1 MVQFSPMQTSDIHMS
16 ASPVN
21 PALDLGELNPAQYAA
36 VVRTEGPVLVIAGA
50 GSGKTRTLVYR
61 VAHLLEK
68 GVSPDNILL
77 LTFTRKSAQEM
88 LWRAGRL
95 VNDSCSRVVG
105 GTFHGTANLL
115 LRRYGSHLGFGSNFT
130 IIDRSDAEGII
141 NLLKSSLGLTG
152 RDLQFPSRRVII
164 NMISGSVNKSIPL
177 EDLIYGQYVHLS
189 EHADDLLRLQKHY
202 QEFKLTH
209 GLMDYDDLL
218 VNWKR
223 LLAEVPEA
231 RQSIAARFTHIMVD
245 EYQDT
250 NLIQA
255 DIVRLLAHGHD
266 NVMVVGDDSQSIY
279 AFRGADFYNIMRFP
293 KLFPNTQIIKL
304 EQNYRSTQPILSLTN
319 DLICQATEKYTK
331 TLFTRLEGTIK
342 PLLFAAADE
351 REEARFVAGKIK
363 ELVAQGVKCRDIA
376 VLFRS
381 GFHSYKLE
389 IELAAGSVDFEKR
402 GGLKLTESA
411 HMKDV
416 LSFLRILANPRD
428 NLSWNRVLLH
438 LDKVGPK
445 TAQKIAAQIG
455 QSPEPFRLLAQ
466 FPAGKNWEAG
476 LRLLARLFDD
486 LLEEKL
492 PSAMYELIMIYY
504 QPIFERLY
512 HDDYPMRQKELEQ
525 LRAIIAEY
533 GDLQAFVDDTTLDP
547 PEAGASSRVEDS
559 ERLVLST
566 IHSAKGLEWEAVFVI
581 GLAEG
586 RFPHA
591 KAEAGEQWEEERRLL
606 YVAATRAKKHLFL
619 SYPKELMTPDRQF
632 RRVGMSPFLAEL
644 KGGLFERIDK
654 ERSFSSPFA
663 RTERGENVDAHVFPT
678 RTGRSKVSMTDLGKG
693 VRVSHAFFGT
703 GTVAAT
709 PRGRSVD
716 VLFER
721 HGLKTLH
728 LDYAKLTIV
737 AE

>member
-1 MVQFSPMQTSDIHMS
+1 M
-16 ASPVN
+16 SPV
-21 PALDLGELNPAQYAA
+21 PDLADLNPAQSAA
-36 VVRTEGPVLVIAGA
+36 VIRTEGPVLVIAGA
-50 GSGKTRTLVYR
+50 GSGKTRTLVHR

-68 GVSPDNILL
+68 GVPPEKILL

-95 VNDSCSRVVG
+95 VADSCSRVMG
-105 GTFHGTANLL
+105 GTFHGTANIL
-115 LRRYGSHLGFGSNFT
+115 LRRHGSHLGFGSNFT
-130 IIDRSDAEGII
+130 IIDRSDAEGIV

-152 RDLQFPSRRVII
+152 RDLQFPSKRLVI
-164 NMISGSVNKSIPL
+164 NLISGSVNKSIPL
-177 EDLIYGQYVHLS
+177 EELVDRHHIHLS
-189 EHADDLLRLQKHY
+189 EHIEDLLRLQRHY

-231 RQSIAARFTHIMVD
+231 RQAIASRFTHIMVD

-250 NLIQA
+250 NPVQA
-255 DIVRLLAHGHD
+255 QIVRLLAHGHD

-279 AFRGADFYNIMRFP
+279 SFRGADFYNIIRFP
-293 KLFPNTQIIKL
+293 KLFPGTHIIKL
-304 EQNYRSTQPILSLTN
+304 EQNYRSTQPILELTN
-319 DLICQATEKYTK
+319 DIIRQAIEKYTK
-331 TLFTRLEGTIK
+331 TLFTRLEGTSK

-351 REEARFVAGKIK
+351 REEARFVADRIRQ
-363 ELVAQGVKCRDIA
+363 LMAAGVKCQEIA

-389 IELAAGSVDFEKR
+389 IELAAGGVDFEKR

-445 TAQKIAAQIG
+445 TAGKIAEKIG
-455 QSPEPFRLLAQ
+455 QSLEPFELLAR
-466 FPAGKNWEAG
+466 FPAGRTWEAG
-476 LRLLARLFDD
+476 LRLLARLFAD
-486 LLEEKL
+486 LRAETV

-533 GDLQAFVDDTTLDP
+533 ENLQAFVDDTTLDP
-547 PEAGASSRVEDS
+547 PEAGDGRLGEGA

-566 IHSAKGLEWEAVFVI
+566 IHSAKGLEWDAVFII
-581 GLAEG
+581 GLADG
-586 RFPHA
+586 RFPHGR
-591 KAEAGEQWEEERRLL
+591 AEMGEQWEEERRLL
-606 YVAATRAKKHLFL
+606 YVAATRARRQLFL
-619 SYPKELMTPDRQF
+619 SYPMELMTPDRQF
-632 RRVGMSPFLAEL
+632 RRVGMSAFLAEL
-644 KGGLFERIDK
+644 KGGLFERI
-654 ERSFSSPFA
+654 EARRPAVSPN
-663 RTERGENVDAHVFPT
+663 RGAIREDASAGHLPVSPKSQGRIPT
-678 RTGRSKVSMTDLGKG
+678 RELREG
-693 VRVSHAFFGT
+693 VRVSHAFFGS
-703 GTVAAT
+703 GTVVAT

-728 LDYAKLTIV
+728 LDYTKLTIV
-737 AE
+737 AG